1 MDHRFRLDYS
11 KLLKVN
17 EHDRKLVKHGVKY
30 RHPIDWWI
38 TSELKQ
44 YIQLLRVYLTKH
56 KDSNIEDWINCNFP
70 ISLTRYLYVND
81 DECVEIDFDS
91 QTVNDIIEYVYSH
104 IDK

>member
-17 EHDRKLVKHGVKY
+17 DCDKQLVKYGLTDSC
-30 RHPIDWWI
+30 PFDWYI
-38 TSELKQ
+38 TSEIKR

-70 ISLTRYLYVND
+70 ISLTRYLYVDD
-81 DECVEIDFDS
+81 DESVEIDFDS
-91 QTVNDIIEYVYSH
+91 QTIDDIIEYVYSH